1 MHILSSSS
9 LNVESSHVQCCD
21 FLGRLL
27 ERDLGVATLL
37 LNVMTLLQPWNLL
50 PSFATIVDVVTSS
63 VECCDFSFQCRDL
76 GHGLLV
82 LSMLLENPSK
92 CICSVNVTILCS
104 PCPDFLGNPL
114 TLSIWFESFLA
125 PLHQLVKTSL
135 GSSWTN
141 WSINI
146 IKRIVLFN
154 YV

>member
-1 MHILSSSS
+1 
-9 LNVESSHVQCCD
+9 
-21 FLGRLL
+21 
-27 ERDLGVATLL
+27 
-37 LNVMTLLQPWNLL
+37 MTLLQPWNLL